1 MNVKNNMNFSA
12 VENKIRTAIGLYAGT
27 AAEKMEGEA
36 KEKAPWTDR
45 TTNSRNSIQGNFGWQ
60 GDKAVIALSGNVDY
74 FVFLELAHGKKYS
87 ILVPTIHANVK
98 EVLNGYKKLVE

>member
-12 VENKIRTAIGLYAGT
+12 VENKIRTAIGLYADT
-27 AAEKMEGEA
+27 ATKKMEAEA
-36 KEKAPWTDR
+36 KEKAPWIDR
-45 TTNSRNSIQGNFGWQ
+45 TSNARNSIQGGFGWQ
-60 GDKAVIALSGNVDY
+60 GDSAIITLSGNVDY

>member
-1 MNVKNNMNFSA
+1 MNVQNNMNFSA
-12 VENKIRTAIGLYAGT
+12 IEKRVRAAIGLYAGT

-45 TTNSRNSIQGNFGWQ
+45 TSNARNSIQGGFGWQ
-60 GDKAVIALSGNVDY
+60 GDSAIITLSGNVDY

>member
-45 TTNSRNSIQGNFGWQ
+45 TSNARNSIQGDFGWK
-60 GDKAVIALSGNVDY
+60 GDSAVITLSGNVDY
-74 FVFLELAHGKKYS
+74 FVYLELAHEKAYS
-87 ILVPTIHANVK
+87 ILVPTIQENASEILK
-98 EVLNGYKKLVE
+98 GYKKLVE